1 MSKKKDWISLGEAYK
16 DVFSKVVVSEN
27 VPAGEVGEA
36 PLEPGGP
43 QERGGFR
50 PSQID
55 INRMSEKDKKDNIYN
70 IKGYTYG
77 DGNDPGDCDG
87 PDPTGPEFNQVPY
100 SGIVGP
106 EEDEETLSTFDTELL
121 KGVKGY
127 KSSAGRALLER
138 AQREVQKRGYLSHDT
153 RQALAGDIYEEDEE
167 RLVVWQEGA
176 GRRLAKQGWEA
187 LKGWFGSKPGKIATG
202 GTVAYGAGK
211 EFSDRASAGHEV
223 GKKKVNKLLGKEPKA
238 DPKPGDGAKGSGV
251 GAGPKKAEQEDEGNI
266 DLGKLAIPAAG
277 AAGYYLGRKK
287 RKKKGENEED
297 EEILAEHEKIAR
309 SGLNNFMSK
318 SVFDKLYNKVMVNEE
333 FDEVEDVSE
342 LEALGIETDE
352 VVDEVPEEITVSI
365 PGELAQSLCD
375 ILQTALAQQE
385 VEVDVDVDVEEV
397 TDTEFEED
405 EEAAMKDGGGYGIDA
420 GSTLKHEVNYG
431 RGGKNKVGNLKPTG
445 AAKQKDGGG
454 YGVDAGSTLNHAVN
468 MGKNNKVGKLP
479 VGKNAFEN

>member
-16 DVFSKVVVSEN
+16 DVFSKVVVSED

-77 DGNDPGDCDG
+77 DGNDPGNTNQ

-127 KSSAGRALLER
+127 KSTAGRALLER
-138 AQREVQKRGYLSHDT
+138 AQREVQKQGYLSHDT

-167 RLVVWQEGA
+167 QLVVWEEG
-176 GRRLAKQGWEA
+176 GRLKKIWNDWVLPTIKTLTTRPTQNPAKAAINPNARDISLKRIGATTLGPPAASTANSLRKAAKEGW
-187 LKGWFGSKPGKIATG
+187 K
-202 GTVAYGAGK
+202 
-211 EFSDRASAGHEV
+211 R
-223 GKKKVNKLLGKEPKA
+223 
-238 DPKPGDGAKGSGV
+238 PGDGEPEKE
-251 GAGPKKAEQEDEGNI
+251 EQEEGEGGE
-266 DLGKLAIPAAG
+266 LGSLVIPG
-277 AAGYYLGRKK
+277 AAVAGFLAGRKGKKK
-287 RKKKGENEED
+287 RKKGRENEED

-454 YGVDAGSTLNHAVN
+454 YGVDAGSTLNHTVN